1 MENKWISDRYRFLEK
16 SKINGFGLKLSIYF
30 DLLYVKYIEKMGLP
44 IFLIDFLCILSNY
57 IDNFS
62 PNPFIF
68 DFSRNPDR
76 SEIHLFSIFQDFP
89 ISPVKAVKKLLKTIR
104 LYSWD
109 LSRATSS
116 RAFRIQVL

>member
-1 MENKWISDRYRFLEK
+1 MDFRSIQVSGKIENKWIWAEIIDRIRFFIWK
-16 SKINGFGLKLSIYF
+16 
-30 DLLYVKYIEKMGLP
+30 VHTKMGLP

-89 ISPVKAVKKLLKTIR
+89 ISPVKAVKILLNPGIRAGIPCKTRVQLFHSPLYGPR
-104 LYSWD
+104 L
-109 LSRATSS
+109 
-116 RAFRIQVL
+116 